1 MPMPPH
7 LLIFGL
13 GYCGTAVADAAR
25 NAGFAVTGTVR
36 HASAADT
43 VPFDAAAPAI
53 AAATHLL
60 STVPPDAQQ
69 EGARGRAHGD
79 PVLARYADA
88 IAAAPHLRW
97 IGYLSSTV
105 VYGDRAGGWV
115 DEDTP
120 PAPSQ
125 ERGQYRLA
133 AEIAWGAFAGNRAVD
148 VFRLAGIYGPGRSA
162 FDALRSGQ
170 ARRIVKPGHA
180 FGRIHRDDIAGAVLA
195 AMRQAPAPGRRIFN
209 LADDT
214 PAETATVI
222 EEAAHL
228 LRVPPPPAVA
238 FAGAAPAMGPMARSF
253 WAENRKVASRKTQA
267 MLGLAWRY
275 PSYRE
280 GLRAIL
286 REEQYST
293 HGPA

>member
-1 MPMPPH
+1 MPAAPR

-25 NAGFAVTGTVR
+25 AARFEVMGTAR
-36 HASAADT
+36 HASAAGS
-43 VPFDAAAPAI
+43 VPFEAAAPAI

-60 STVPPDAQQ
+60 STVPPDPQ
-69 EGARGRAHGD
+69 GD
-79 PVLARYADA
+79 PMLARYADA
-88 IAAAPHLRW
+88 IATAPHLRW

-105 VYGDRAGGWV
+105 VYGDRGGGWV

-125 ERGQYRLA
+125 ERGHRRLA
-133 AEIAWGAFAGNRAVD
+133 AETAWGGFAGTSAVD

-162 FDALRSGQ
+162 FDGLRSGQ

-180 FGRIHRDDIAGAVLA
+180 FGRIHRDDIAAAVLS
-195 AMRQAPAPGRRIFN
+195 AMRQDLTPGRRIFN
-209 LADDT
+209 LTDDT

-222 EEAAHL
+222 EEAAL
-228 LRVPPPPAVA
+228 LLGVPPPPAVA
-238 FAGAAPAMGPMARSF
+238 FADAVPAMSTMARSF
-253 WAENRKVASRKTQA
+253 WAENRKVASRKTQS
-267 MLGLAWRY
+267 MLALTWRY

-286 REEQYST
+286 REEGT

>member
-1 MPMPPH
+1 MTAPR

-13 GYCGTAVADAAR
+13 GYCGAAAAGAAR
-25 NAGFAVTGTVR
+25 AAGFAVTGTAR
-36 HASAADT
+36 QAIEPDT
-43 VPFDAAAPAI
+43 VRFDAAAPAI
-53 AAATHLL
+53 AEATHLL
-60 STVPPDAQQ
+60 STVPLDAP
-69 EGARGRAHGD
+69 EHDHGD

-88 IAAAPHLRW
+88 IAAAPQLRW

-125 ERGQYRLA
+125 MRGNRRLA
-133 AEIAWGAFAGNRAVD
+133 AETAWCVFAGSRAVD

-170 ARRIVKPGHA
+170 ARRIVKAGHE
-180 FGRIHRDDIAGAVLA
+180 FGRIHRDDIAAAVLA
-195 AMRQAPAPGRRIFN
+195 AMQQDRVPGRRILN

-214 PAETATVI
+214 PADTATVI
-222 EEAAHL
+222 EEAARL
-228 LRVPPPPAVA
+228 LGVPPPPAIA
-238 FAGAAPAMGPMARSF
+238 FAEAAAAMGPIARSF
-253 WAENRKVASRKTQA
+253 WEENRKVASRKTQS

-286 REEQYST
+286 REE
-293 HGPA
+293 GADRPA